1 MVYYPTALEAGNI
14 DKYTIEEIGIPQL
27 VLMER
32 AALAVTNETEKML
45 GFDKNKKVLAVVE
58 AGNNGGDGLAAS
70 RILKLKGY
78 NVDAFYINGI
88 SKKSEA
94 FIKQLELAKK
104 AGVNIFYPVFDDDN
118 DEKIEKTKKLL
129 KAEDEI
135 EKTKKLVKTEDEIEK
150 IKKAEKL
157 DQVNLDKIINDYHLI
172 IDGIFGIGLSRPV
185 TGPQLKA
192 INTINASGKSVISVD
207 IPSGVSADTGKILG
221 EAIKADKT
229 ISFGYRK
236 IGSLFEPG
244 NSMSGQTIVA
254 DIGFYRDKEKE
265 IKHFGYEAR
274 EIRNLLPA
282 RKNDSNKGSY
292 GRVLIIAGSEN
303 ISGAA
308 YLSALAAY
316 RTGAGL
322 VKIITHENNRKM
334 IQEMLPEALL
344 YCYKDVN
351 EALRSEI
358 EKSLSWAEV
367 LVLGPGLATD
377 ENAKKIVDL
386 VTEKIKSDTKLI
398 IDADAINIL
407 ASKKEVFNDL
417 YKKDISVIATP
428 HMLEMARLLKDKDK
442 DLKEII
448 EYIKNNRS
456 KVAINAAKDYHIT
469 LVLKDARTFVA
480 NDNEEKIYVNTSGN
494 SGMSTGGSG
503 DVLTGVI
510 AALIAAG
517 AESVTAARL
526 GVYLHGRAGDLVTKE
541 LGEHSLMARDI
552 ADYMGRAISTCI

>member
-58 AGNNGGDGLAAS
+58 AGNNGGDGLATS

-104 AGVNIFYPVFDDDN
+104 AGVNIFYPVFNDDN
-118 DEKIEKTKKLL
+118 DEKIEKTKKVV

-135 EKTKKLVKTEDEIEK
+135 DI

-157 DQVNLDKIINDYHLI
+157 DKVNLDKIINDYHLI

-254 DIGFYRDKEKE
+254 DIGFYRDKENE
-265 IKHFGYEAR
+265 IKHFGYETKD
-274 EIRNLLPA
+274 IRSLLPA

-386 VTEKIKSDTKLI
+386 VTEKIKTDTKLI

-517 AESVTAARL
+517 LESVTAARL